1 MPMSLCVFLEGE
13 PGSCP
18 KAVLWFLD
26 YSFLCKSSPFPNQQL
41 PEPAPWT
48 SWKAVEADKK

>member
-48 SWKAVEADKK
+48 SGKAMEADKK